1 MTDVKTQRRPYRS
14 VRRQGQL
21 DATRQAILQAARRLF
36 RQHGYTHTTIAAIAA
51 EADLAVPTVYKH
63 FGTKRRLLLDLIDA
77 TINVRVPPQ
86 LAALLDQPTPQARLA
101 ALARMCVTLAS
112 GAPDVVSVALNAS
125 VVDPELGAMFRQM
138 AEGRRRSA
146 ALVARSLAAEGSLRS
161 GVSEERAR
169 DVMFALAGP
178 ELYEVL
184 VARFGWSNDQFEA
197 WLSSTLASSL
207 LDPASPLDRPV
218 RRP

>member
-1 MTDVKTQRRPYRS
+1 MADVKAPRRAYRS
-14 VRRQGQL
+14 ARREGQL
-21 DATRQAILQAARRLF
+21 DATRQAILAAARRVF
-36 RQHGYTHTTIAAIAA
+36 RERGYAGATIAAIAT

-86 LAALLDQPTPQARLA
+86 LAAVLDQPTPRARLA
-101 ALARMCVTLAS
+101 ALARMCVDLSS

-125 VVDPELGAMFRQM
+125 VLDPELGAMFRQM

-146 ALVARSLAAEGSLRS
+146 ALVARSLADEGSLSS

-169 DVMFALAGP
+169 DVMFALASP
-178 ELYEVL
+178 ELYEML
-184 VARFGWSNDQFEA
+184 VARFGWTDDQFEA
-197 WLSSTLASSL
+197 WLSSTLAATL
-207 LDPASPLDRPV
+207 LDSSSP
-218 RRP
+218 

>member
-1 MTDVKTQRRPYRS
+1 LVIDGDRAPRRTYRS
-14 VRRQGQL
+14 ARRTLQV
-21 DATRQAILQAARRLF
+21 DATRQAILAAARRLF
-36 RQHGYTHTTIAAIAA
+36 REHGYPRTTIAAIAA

-77 TINVRVPPQ
+77 TINVRVPSQ
-86 LAALLDQPTPQARLA
+86 LAGVVAEATPRQRLA
-101 ALARMCVTLAS
+101 ALAQMCVDLAS

-125 VVDPELGAMFRQM
+125 IVDPELSVMFRQM

-146 ALVARSLAAEGSLRS
+146 AFVARSLATESSLRS

-178 ELYEVL
+178 DMYEVL
-184 VARFGWSNDQFEA
+184 VTRFGWSDDEFEA
-197 WLSSTLASSL
+197 WLSEALATALLEPSS
-207 LDPASPLDRPV
+207 R
-218 RRP
+218 

>member
-1 MTDVKTQRRPYRS
+1 MADVKAPRRPYRS
-14 VRRQGQL
+14 ARRLGQL
-21 DATRQAILQAARRLF
+21 DATRQAILAAARRVF
-36 RQHGYTHTTIAAIAA
+36 RERGYAGATIAAIAA

-86 LAALLDQPTPQARLA
+86 LAALLDQPTPRARLA
-101 ALARMCVTLAS
+101 ALARMCVDLAS

-125 VVDPELGAMFRQM
+125 VRDPELGAMFRQM

-146 ALVARSLAAEGSLRS
+146 ALIAKSLATEGSIRPD
-161 GVSEERAR
+161 VSEERAR
-169 DVMFALAGP
+169 DIMFALAGP

-184 VARFGWSNDQFEA
+184 VVRFGWSDDQFET
-197 WLSSTLASSL
+197 WLSSTLAASL
-207 LDPASPLDRPV
+207 LDSSSP
-218 RRP
+218 